1 MFSVFKLFLYYNK
14 ITMESTITEQKV
26 SNEQVFESL
35 EKDVALLN
43 TMFTDLNDMI
53 KDQGQKL
60 DSLEDSII
68 TTKSDVSA
76 AHKEIVV
83 ANHFS
88 RGLASIRSSIIGI
101 GVGSLVYLYNPYL
114 AIGSMLVGGYIG
126 LSLS

>member
-1 MFSVFKLFLYYNK
+1 MELTIPEEK
-14 ITMESTITEQKV
+14 ISEQK
-26 SNEQVFESL
+26 VFESL

-43 TMFTDLNDMI
+43 TMFTDLNNMV

-60 DSLEDSII
+60 DSLEDSIV
-68 TTKSDVSA
+68 TTKSDVST
-76 AHKEIVV
+76 AHKEIIV

>member
-1 MFSVFKLFLYYNK
+1 
-14 ITMESTITEQKV
+14 MESTITDKK
-26 SNEQVFESL
+26 VFESL

-43 TMFTDLNDMI
+43 TMFTDLQDMV
-53 KDQGQKL
+53 KEQGEKL
-60 DSLEDSII
+60 DSLEDSIV
-68 TTKSDVSA
+68 TTKSDVSTA
-76 AHKEIVV
+76 NKEIVV

-88 RGLASIRSSIIGI
+88 RGLATIRSGIIGI

>member
-1 MFSVFKLFLYYNK
+1 
-14 ITMESTITEQKV
+14 METTITKQNISREQT
-26 SNEQVFESL
+26 FESL

-43 TMFTDLNDMI
+43 TMFTDLHDI
-53 KDQGQKL
+53 VKDQGQKL
-60 DSLEDSII
+60 DSLEDSIV
-68 TTKSDVSA
+68 TTKSDVSN

-88 RGLASIRSSIIGI
+88 RGLASIRSGIIGI